1 MKKKFITGLLLL
13 AVTATGFSTFTSCK
27 DTDDDMWST
36 VEADQARLKD
46 LLDQLRKDLEAN
58 KCTCAD
64 KLLTEAQVKQWIN
77 DKANELATTYTLQH
91 LKDEMGKLTG
101 NGVTN
106 LTADQVNNLKA
117 LAAQAQTLLGLNQ
130 SVQNLQKWFDGIGID
145 EPTFQEYVKQG
156 AWVKNNKEVLDAVIA
171 KKAEIEKLNA
181 TALDALN
188 KYQADLSK
196 IEPMYSILFPNGTE
210 GEWWN
215 YQQVMDNI
223 KANTKAI
230 EDLQKDVDY
239 ILGRI
244 NDMVT
249 SLVLQA
255 TGNPVFGA
263 INTPF
268 GINSMVLMSYYGK
281 IATQLREFPATGV
294 GAEYSGKDVDVNWAA
309 IPHTPYQIE
318 NSNLIAL
325 DAEGQASLGNLW
337 FTVNPATV
345 NNINLDGFALVN
357 SKEVESKVSLSNIVK
372 DDDVEF
378 KFGITTRAEGNGNG
392 LYRADAKVAPE
403 SLDAIKVNIEPG
415 LKDALINAVKNHTA
429 TDIAYM
435 LKAVYNQLQ
444 NICELNA
451 LRYTWTSKNQDAAG
465 NWVDFENRVY
475 SNYGIAATSIK
486 PLSFATLYGE
496 SLGSLPTID
505 PIELD
510 KSLVDLN
517 LKPFEI
523 GDVTLNIELNIA
535 GIEINNV
542 GETIIK
548 VKVPKKFDVDVDT
561 NTGEGEAVL
570 PDNWE
575 DNPEYYDVIEVD
587 ITGDLQAVV
596 DSLKE
601 SIDEWVGGL
610 DDQINQAIKDAVD
623 EAFNGPNGLITNIEG
638 QVNDMMGSI
647 QDKLDSLV
655 DKINSDYL
663 GKVNSIIDKYNSVA
677 ERINKFLANPNHYL
691 QAAMLYKDAQGKLH
705 LLSTNPNQPS
715 QFKGNGNAI
724 EIWATTYNF
733 ETIAPA
739 FKKFVGV
746 TSVKKN
752 GVEQPSLVAAANKS
766 ANFMATVLDGDRNR
780 VALDV
785 AGATNGVYTY
795 ELAYQAL
802 DYTGHTS
809 TVKCYVQVV
818 R

>member
-27 DTDDDMWST
+27 DTDDDMWVT
-36 VEADQARLKD
+36 VEADQARLKA
-46 LLDQLRKDLEAN
+46 LLEQLRQDLEAN

-77 DKANELATTYTLQH
+77 DQTKNLAT
-91 LKDEMGKLTG
+91 KDALGVVEREMAKLTG
-101 NGVTN
+101 NGVVN
-106 LTADQVNNLKA
+106 LTQEQVQNLVS
-117 LAAQAQTLLGLNQ
+117 LAAQAQTLLGLNNTVTDL
-130 SVQNLQKWFDGIGID
+130 SKWFKDINID
-145 EPTFQEYVKQG
+145 VPTFQEYVKQG
-156 AWVKNNKEVLDAVIA
+156 EWVKNNKTVLDAVIA
-171 KKAEIEKLNA
+171 KKAEIDKLNA
-181 TALDALN
+181 AALDALN
-188 KYQADLSK
+188 KYQADLEK
-196 IEPMYSILFPNGTE
+196 ISPMYNTLFPNGTE

-215 YQQVMDNI
+215 YQEVMNNI
-223 KANTKAI
+223 KANTKDI
-230 EDLQKDVDY
+230 KDLQQDVDY

-255 TGNPVFGA
+255 TGNPVFGSV
-263 INTPF
+263 NTPF

-281 IATQLREFPATGV
+281 LSTGIESFPASGV
-294 GAEYSGKDVDVNWAA
+294 GAEYSGKDVDVDWSK
-309 IPHTPYQIE
+309 IPHTPYQIA
-318 NSNLIAL
+318 NTNLIAL
-325 DAEGQASLGNLW
+325 DQDGQASLGNLW

-345 NNINLDGFALVN
+345 NNLNLDGFALVN
-357 SKEVESKVSLSNIVK
+357 SKEEVSEVSLANIVK

-378 KFGITTRAEGNGNG
+378 KFGISRAGNGNG
-392 LYRADAKVAPE
+392 LYRADAKVSPE
-403 SLDAIKVNIEPG
+403 ALDAIKVNIEPG

-429 TDIAYM
+429 TDIAHM

-444 NICELNA
+444 NICDLNA

-475 SNYGIAATSIK
+475 SNYGIAATSFK

-496 SLGSLPTID
+496 SFRPLPTID

-517 LKPFEI
+517 LKPFQI
-523 GDVTLNIELNIA
+523 GDVTLNINLNIT

-561 NTGEGEAVL
+561 ETGEGAAVL
-570 PDNWE
+570 PDGWE
-575 DNPEYYDVIEVD
+575 NNPEYYDEIEVD

-610 DDQINQAIKDAVD
+610 NDQINNAIKDAVD

-663 GKVNSIIDKYNSVA
+663 GKVNSIIGKYNSVA
-677 ERINKFLANPNHYL
+677 ERINKILADPNHYL
-691 QAAMLYKDAQGKLH
+691 QAAMLYKDAQGQLH

-724 EIWATTYNF
+724 ELWATTYNF

-785 AGATNGVYTY
+785 AGATSGVYTY
-795 ELAYQAL
+795 EIAYQAL